1 MDAKTDASSS
11 SIDIFPTDVL
21 KWIKANAKPLMAFKL
36 MQVCKYFKHREFPFL
51 VLKGLSKAADG
62 SWNYSLFGQNKTV
75 YTDTLDIFADK
86 SLWITNGI
94 FLYEK
99 VDPFSSILSKIAVF
113 KGNNLYLRNQS
124 LTIDELKV
132 LASST
137 SFEFVNIYNTTIT
150 DKTNEPIALE
160 SLLQILT
167 DVTFLSFDQ
176 ILPSFSSEQNATN
189 VLVPNL
195 TLFEAHGLRET
206 FNFQTFIAFMKAH
219 PFVQCRLEYDGQ
231 LNLSPEYKQQLE
243 EYIFKLV
250 DDNLFEYPPPLISF
264 PEQTSRDEM
273 EKLHQRYRG

>member
-1 MDAKTDASSS
+1 
-11 SIDIFPTDVL
+11 
-21 KWIKANAKPLMAFKL
+21 

-51 VLKGLSKAADG
+51 VLKGLSKSADG
-62 SWNYSLFGQNKTV
+62 NWNYSLFGQCKTV
-75 YTDTLDIFADK
+75 FTDTLDIFADK
-86 SLWITNGI
+86 NLWITNGI

-150 DKTNEPIALE
+150 SINDEPIALD
-160 SLLQILT
+160 SLLQIVT
-167 DVTFLSFDQ
+167 DVSFLSFDQ
-176 ILPSFSSEQNATN
+176 TVPSFSSEQNATN
-189 VLVPNL
+189 VLVPKL
-195 TLFEAHGLRET
+195 TLFEAHRLRET

-219 PFVQCRLEYDGQ
+219 PFVQCRLEYDEQ

-243 EYIFKLV
+243 QYIFKLV
-250 DDNLFEYPPPLISF
+250 DDSSFEYPPPLISF
-264 PEQTSRDEM
+264 PEQTSKDEM
-273 EKLHQRYRG
+273 EKLHHRYRGTMYNESSKDQE